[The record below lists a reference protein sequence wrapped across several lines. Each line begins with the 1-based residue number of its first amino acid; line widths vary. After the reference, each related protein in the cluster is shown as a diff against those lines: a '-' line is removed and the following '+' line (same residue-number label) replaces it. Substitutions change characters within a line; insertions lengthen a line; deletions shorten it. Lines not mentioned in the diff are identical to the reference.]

1 MDDPNRTQLGSA
13 PVADP
18 NRTVMGGAPSLNA
31 TVTIKPV
38 QCPVC
43 KAFNPP
49 GIAWCNDCGLIFD
62 KSLDGDAFGAPAVR
76 LPVLL
81 EAGGRGHALRPGPNV
96 VGRAGDVA
104 LDDPRVSR
112 RHAEVALLQDGR
124 VTVRDLGSTNGTKLG
139 GEPLGADPVEIA
151 DGASLSFG
159 GLELTLSLPGESERT
174 VQPLSGRTVSVPV
187 APSVGRPV
195 AFLDFDGR
203 SEPLTPGKKV
213 FGRRA
218 ECDIVIADP
227 YVSGRHGV
235 FEVGEDGVFL
245 TDTGST
251 NGTVLNE
258 AKLPPD
264 TRTRLA
270 EGDVVKLGGVEITV
284 RFAAGD

>member
-43 KAFNPP
+43 KSFNPP

-76 LPVLL
+76 LPVLV
-81 EAGGRGHALRPGPNV
+81 ETTGREHALRPGPNV
-96 VGRAGDVA
+96 IGRAGDVA
-104 LDDPRVSR
+104 LDDQRVSR
-112 RHAEVALLQDGR
+112 RHAAVTLHADGR
-124 VTVRDLGSTNGTKLG
+124 VTAADLGSTNGTKLG
-139 GEPLGADPVEIA
+139 GEPLGTDQTEIA
-151 DGASLSFG
+151 DGAVLSLG
-159 GLELTLSLPGESERT
+159 GLELRLSLPGEAQKT

-203 SEPLTPGKKV
+203 LEPLAPGQRT

-227 YVSGRHGV
+227 YVSGRHGL
-235 FEVGEDGVFL
+235 FEVDDDGVFL

-258 AKLPPD
+258 ARLPAEA
-264 TRTRLA
+264 RTRLA
-270 EGDVVKLGGVEITV
+270 DGDVIRLGSVEITV
-284 RFAAGD
+284 RFADGD

>member
-1 MDDPNRTQLGSA
+1 MDDPNRTQLGTA

-43 KAFNPP
+43 KSFNPP

-62 KSLDGDAFGAPAVR
+62 KSLDGDAFGAPAVQ
-76 LPVLL
+76 LPVLV
-81 EAGGRGHALRPGPNV
+81 ETTGREHALRPGPNV
-96 VGRAGDVA
+96 IGRAGDVA

-112 RHAEVALLQDGR
+112 RHAAVTLHRDGL
-124 VTVRDLGSTNGTKLG
+124 VTAADLGSTNGTKLG
-139 GEPLGADPVEIA
+139 GEPLGTGQTEIA
-151 DGASLSFG
+151 DGAVLSLG
-159 GLELTLSLPGESERT
+159 GLELRLSLPGVAQRT
-174 VQPLSGRTVSVPV
+174 VQPLSGRTVAVPV

-203 SEPLTPGKKV
+203 SEPLAPGQRT

-227 YVSGRHGV
+227 YVSGKHGL
-235 FEVGEDGVFL
+235 FEVDDEGVFL

-258 AKLPPD
+258 AKLPAD
-264 TRTRLA
+264 ARTRLA
-270 EGDVVKLGGVEITV
+270 EGDVIRLGGVEITV
-284 RFAAGD
+284 RFADGD